1 MLKGFDHII
10 AMVQDI
16 DAASADLSAAG
27 FEVVRRPDA
36 TLTETDNRF
45 ISFPDGSYFQICTF
59 FDAAK
64 SADHKWAKLY
74 ADGPGWVD
82 YAVWTDDIVSD
93 AARLNAAGLAVP
105 EPRVSTKPLTD
116 GRSWVA
122 AILHAGRGVGAS
134 PLRPYFVEDRS
145 DRAIRV
151 PPPSRPQPGHAQRI
165 AGVTLLTAN
174 LGAALPGLTA
184 IYGAGTATASRFG
197 GAACIFPV
205 GDAWLEV
212 AEAKDGDTPAA
223 AHLAT
228 RGDGVFEVVIGTGAA
243 GPGEGTRLA
252 LERTHGARIRVAA

>member
-10 AMVQDI
+10 AMVHDI

-36 TLTETDNRF
+36 ALTETDNRF

-74 ADGPGWVD
+74 ADGAGWVD
-82 YAVWTDDIVSD
+82 YSLWTDD
-93 AARLNAAGLAVP
+93 AAGQHARLAAAGFAVP

-116 GRSWVA
+116 GLTWSA
-122 AILHAGRGVGAS
+122 AILHAGRGIGAS
-134 PLRPYFVEDRS
+134 PLRPYFVEDRGP
-145 DRAIRV
+145 RGIRV
-151 PPPSRPQPGHAQRI
+151 PPPTRSQPGNALGI
-165 AGVTLLTAN
+165 LGVTLLAAD
-174 LGAALPGLTA
+174 LGAALAGLTA
-184 IYGAGTATASRFG
+184 IYGEGTAIASRFG
-197 GAACIFPV
+197 GAARIFPV

-212 AEAKDGDTPAA
+212 AEAKDGSTAST

-228 RGDGVFEVVIGTGAA
+228 RGDGVFEVAIGTAA
-243 GPGEGTRLA
+243 AKPGEGTLLPLA
-252 LERTHGARIRVAA
+252 RTHGARIRVAA